1 MIRQQ
6 ILKIIASHNRFL
18 IAGHIHPEGDSI
30 GSQLAL
36 ANLLG
41 KMGKSVRI
49 INADNVPK
57 NLKFLPGQG
66 RIETGLDFRKEQI
79 EFDAAIVLDSPVL
92 ERIGKVRELIKNA
105 YIINIDHHVSNE
117 RFGHINWTDH
127 KASAA
132 GEMVYGL
139 YKSSSVPI
147 DVQTALCLYVAI
159 MTDTG
164 SFRYSN
170 TTPATH
176 RIVAE
181 LLNFDINPA
190 QIYEFIYETKSFEAL
205 KMLGEALENLNRS
218 RDGKIVWFKVTKKM
232 LKKYNLPLEST
243 ESFID
248 VVRMIEG
255 SEVAVFFR
263 ELESGVGIKVSLR
276 SKCRID
282 VNKIAKSFGGGGHS
296 LASGC
301 VIEKKMETAEKLLV
315 KEIKKAIK
323 KRFSGK

>member
-1 MIRQQ
+1 MVRQQ

-18 IAGHIHPEGDSI
+18 ISGHIHPEGDSI

-36 ANLLG
+36 ANLLR

-57 NLKFLPGQG
+57 NLKFLPGQEK
-66 RIETGLDFRKEQI
+66 IETGLDCRKERI
-79 EFDAAIVLDSPVL
+79 EFDAAIVLDSPGL

-117 RFGHINWTDH
+117 QFGHINWTDH

-139 YKSSSVPI
+139 YKSSNVPL
-147 DVQTALCLYVAI
+147 DTQAALCLYVAI

-190 QIYEFIYETKSFEAL
+190 QIYESIYETRSFGTL
-205 KMLGEALENLNRS
+205 KMMGEALEHLNRS

-232 LKKYNLPLEST
+232 IEKYKLPPEST

-255 SEVAVFFR
+255 AEVAVFFR
-263 ELESGVGIKVSLR
+263 ELENGAGIKISLR
-276 SKCRID
+276 SKRGID
-282 VNKIAKSFGGGGHS
+282 VNKIAKTFGGGGHR

-301 VIEKKMETAEKLLV
+301 IIGKKMETAEKLLV
-315 KEIKKAIK
+315 KEIKKAVK
-323 KRFSGK
+323 KRYPGK